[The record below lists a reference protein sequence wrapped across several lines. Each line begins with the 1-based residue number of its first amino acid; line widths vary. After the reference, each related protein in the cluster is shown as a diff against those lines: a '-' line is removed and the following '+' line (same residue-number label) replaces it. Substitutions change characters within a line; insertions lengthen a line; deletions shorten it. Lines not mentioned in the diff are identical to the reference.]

1 VFGNDFILILFIIFK
16 YVVGYIHHSI
26 VSNYGVVLISMKYS
40 VIKEWARQV
49 SIDALYFGFFCKRD
63 FIND

>member
-1 VFGNDFILILFIIFK
+1 
-16 YVVGYIHHSI
+16 
-26 VSNYGVVLISMKYS
+26 MKYS